1 MSSTLNPGSR
11 SRTRVPLAAGVL
23 LSCLALQ
30 ACNKSLPDR
39 LGAPIEGY
47 SHTSAAINYFTVNG
61 NGGPNIGPYGG
72 GGKQNCCV
80 SMPRKWHPGLT
91 VVVEWEKD
99 PNVGASQYWTESFSS
114 DAWRIRMK
122 EHRTKYTRHR
132 AVVEVAPYDE
142 LGVIDV
148 HFLPCDQVAVS
159 AVAVTP
165 GQAGYPFSYP
175 SKMEVPSVCPVP

>member
-1 MSSTLNPGSR
+1 MKR
-11 SRTRVPLAAGVL
+11 QLATCVL
-23 LSCLALQ
+23 ACLALQ
-30 ACNKSLPDR
+30 ACSKSLPDR

-99 PNVGASQYWTESFSS
+99 PNAGDSRYWNVTAFSDS
-114 DAWRIRMK
+114 WRVRMK
-122 EHRTKYTRHR
+122 EHRAKYTHHR
-132 AVVEVAPYDE
+132 AIVEVAPYE
-142 LGVIDV
+142 QLGAITA
-148 HFLPCDQVAVS
+148 HFLPCDQVKIS
-159 AVAVTP
+159 ADLTYP
-165 GQAGYPFSYP
+165 GMPDHPYNYPI
-175 SKMEVPSVCPVP
+175 KMEEPSVCPAP

>member
-1 MSSTLNPGSR
+1 MSSALNSGSIR
-11 SRTRVPLAAGVL
+11 RRPAVWVTGVFA
-23 LSCLALQ
+23 CLALQ
-30 ACNKSLPDR
+30 ACSQSLPDR

-47 SHTSAAINYFTVNG
+47 SHTSAAINYFMVNG

-80 SMPRKWHPGLT
+80 SMPRQWHPGLT

-99 PNVGASQYWTESFSS
+99 PNTGDSVNWPKPRYS
-114 DAWRIRMK
+114 DAWRKAAR
-122 EHRTKYTRHR
+122 EHQSKYTRHR
-132 AVVEVAPYDE
+132 AVVEVAPYEE

-148 HFLPCDQVAVS
+148 HFLPCNQVAVS

-165 GQAGYPFSYP
+165 GNAGYPFNYP
-175 SKMEVPSVCPVP
+175 SRMEEPAVCPAP